1 MTPLTVITMWHD
13 EAPLAGL
20 FMRHY
25 LTQGATAIHVIVDR
39 DTTDNGPDIAAA
51 YGATLHEGPVTA
63 GMDDLAKVAALNAL
77 AATITE
83 GYILVADADEFAYS
97 PNGDPIRWGITEH
110 LEMFP
115 APWYRVRYWQAYRH
129 ASEGPLDLRP
139 VLEQRRHG
147 SPAPF
152 GQGHWCKPA
161 IVRAALRPEWEPG
174 HHYLRSAAFFG
185 GSGPDLAGAHW
196 AMAEPDL
203 AVSRRLSRKARMS
216 QVNYHAGLTSHDW
229 HVTEAEIREE
239 CRQHEQD
246 ARQVE

>member
-1 MTPLTVITMWHD
+1 MWHD

-77 AATITE
+77 AATVTE

-97 PNGDPIRWGITEH
+97 TIGTREPWTVAEH
-110 LEMFP
+110 LDMYDCFP
-115 APWYRVRYWQAYRH
+115 RFNVRYWQAYRH

-152 GQGHWCKPA
+152 NQGHWCKPA
-161 IVRAALRPEWEPG
+161 IVRADLRPEWEPG
-174 HHYLRSAAFFG
+174 HHYLRSTVIDG
-185 GSGPDLAGAHW
+185 GSGPELAGAHW

-203 AVSRRLSRKARMS
+203 AVARRLSRKVRMS
-216 QVNYHAGLTSHDW
+216 QVNFQAGLTSHDW